1 MSNSFEDQKKE
12 LIFHFNE
19 IYKKCGNTFHA
30 GWGSYLFN
38 GHNYLYDSRML
49 EKQKLIFDLAKNNK
63 SVLEIGV
70 YMGHSLL
77 IMLLANPKLDIT
89 CIDIEDLYSLPAVE
103 YLKENFKDANI
114 KFLKGDSVKLLKDVN
129 KDFDLFHID
138 GSHSPFIIAKETLL
152 CLKIKKTN
160 FIKVLFDDID
170 FMKEVKKNILTIFTV
185 TKEITTECKGRNCY
199 LEFNFSDNEIKKFK
213 NFYIIYLFSSSVKR
227 FFYFFYSI
235 FFTNRV
241 LAYIKRKYK
250 S

>member
-19 IYKKCGNTFHA
+19 IYKKCGNTFHV

-38 GHNYLYDSRML
+38 GHSYLYDSRML

-89 CIDIEDLYSLPAVE
+89 CIDIEDRYSLPAVE

-114 KFLKGDSVKLLKDVN
+114 KFLKGDSVKLLKDIK

-138 GSHSPFIIAKETLL
+138 GSHSSFIIAKETLL

-160 FIKVLFDDID
+160 SIKILFDDID
-170 FMKEVKKNILTIFTV
+170 FMKEVKKSILTIFTV
-185 TKEITTECKGRNCY
+185 SKEITTECKGRNCY
-199 LEFNFSDNEIKKFK
+199 LEFKFNDNEIKSFES
-213 NFYIIYLFSSSVKR
+213 FYINYLFSSPIKR
-227 FFYFFYSI
+227 IFNFFYSI
-235 FFTNRV
+235 FFTNR
-241 LAYIKRKYK
+241 LLLFIKRKYK
-250 S
+250 F